1 MGRTTRRRNITG
13 KRKRSL
19 GGNRNGTS
27 RRTSL
32 KIFRKGP
39 INHRPSA
46 LRRIYAR
53 GDLRRQEEEEENRR
67 RKVRAMIRSFSG
79 KKKPRSGSLSLG
91 LGMPNPSDF

>member
-53 GDLRRQEEEEENRR
+53 GDLRRQAAMEEREREERE
-67 RKVRAMIRSFSG
+67 AILQSFSG
-79 KKKPRSGSLSLG
+79 KKRPRSRSLSLG